1 MRSLVPCD
9 PRIESLYFDPMT
21 LHLLKNVLNPLTLE
35 VLQSEA
41 TEGHP
46 VAVLLS
52 PTGEIPQLPGI
63 TVYRVSDASSTDNDK
78 SITYSRL
85 IEMIFEADKVF
96 AW

>member
-1 MRSLVPCD
+1 
-9 PRIESLYFDPMT
+9 MT

-35 VLQSEA
+35 VLQSESI
-41 TEGHP
+41 EGRP

-52 PTGEIPQLPGI
+52 PTGETPQLPGI
-63 TVYRVSDASSTDNDK
+63 TLYRLSDASSTDDDT

-85 IEMIFEADKVF
+85 IEMIFEADKVL